1 MFGAYFMDRLWIL
14 YIKIYNTWIFLVAFV
29 LHVGLFYYTLGNLKF
44 SYRSSIRSIE
54 LIAVAK
60 TSDIREFGI
69 EKLIMAFISG
79 VNELAKVLLFYVIV
93 FRNTVL
99 VMGVACNCIIVH
111 RLELVCTK
119 QSMIK
124 DNQLHMLPR
133 ILCWAHKGA
142 WVGRAN

>member
-1 MFGAYFMDRLWIL
+1 M
-14 YIKIYNTWIFLVAFV
+14 VAFV

-69 EKLIMAFISG
+69 EKLITAFISG

-133 ILCWAHKGA
+133 ILC
-142 WVGRAN
+142 